1 MAERQMT
8 TPVTG
13 PEHERR
19 DARRVATPFVIAAAV
34 IALVIAAVF
43 GVTQPWE
50 GSDTTQRD
58 APPIASPTA
67 AP

>member
-8 TPVTG
+8 TPATG

-19 DARRVATPFVIAAAV
+19 GARRVFTPFI
-34 IALVIAAVF
+34 LVIAGIALIIAIVF

-50 GSDTTQRD
+50 DSDTTQRD
-58 APPIASPTA
+58 VPPIASPTA
-67 AP
+67 TR

>member
-1 MAERQMT
+1 MT
-8 TPVTG
+8 DRHMTSHVAG

-19 DARRVATPFVIAAAV
+19 DARRVFTPFVIAVAIV
-34 IALVIAAVF
+34 ALVIAAVF

-67 AP
+67 VP